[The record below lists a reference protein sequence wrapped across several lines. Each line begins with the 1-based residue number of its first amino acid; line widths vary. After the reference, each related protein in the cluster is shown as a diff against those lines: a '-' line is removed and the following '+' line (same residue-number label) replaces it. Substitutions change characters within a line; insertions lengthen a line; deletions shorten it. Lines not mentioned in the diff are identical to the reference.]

1 MGCVSDIGGGA
12 ARVTGRIDWRVF
24 PRMSAVPK
32 KRDAAAAP
40 FSPRSALV
48 GETVGTYILVLFGIG
63 SVTAAV
69 VTGAQVGLWQVAVV
83 WAFGVALAIYASAN
97 LSGAHLNPAVSLA
110 FAIFRRGEFGF
121 RRLPLYWTAQLAGA
135 ILAGL
140 TSLAIF
146 GPFIA
151 RFEADNGIVRGADG
165 SQLSAMVFGEYF
177 PNPAIYGTGADAAA
191 LISPLG
197 AAAVEGFGTA
207 VLAFVIFAL
216 AERRNAGLAAKP
228 LTPLLI
234 GFTVAALI
242 SLFAPLTQAGW
253 NPARD
258 FGPRL
263 VAFLAGWGEMAIPG
277 PRGGFWAYIIGPMIG
292 APLGAALHELVIRR
306 AMNSDGGDGG

>member
-1 MGCVSDIGGGA
+1 
-12 ARVTGRIDWRVF
+12 
-24 PRMSAVPK
+24 MSAVPK
-32 KRDAAAAP
+32 ERDAAAAP

-63 SVTAAV
+63 SVSAAV

-110 FAIFRRGEFGF
+110 FAIFRRDEFGF
-121 RRLPLYWTAQLAGA
+121 RRLPLYWTAQLSGA

-151 RFEADNGIVRGADG
+151 RFEAENGIVRGADG
-165 SQLSAMVFGEYF
+165 SQRSAMVFGEYF

-216 AERRNAGLAAKP
+216 ADRRNAGLAAKP

-263 VAFLAGWGEMAIPG
+263 VAFFAGWGEMAIPG

-292 APLGAALHELVIRR
+292 APLGAALHELAIRR
-306 AMNSDGGDGG
+306 AMNSDGG